1 MPATSTT
8 RVVEAIVEAVER
20 KDWISFVEVRRIL
33 EDQEI
38 AVRGDLAIEFT
49 PNTFLWL
56 GMSDEFVEIIRALQA
71 DGRVTIASTSVFL
84 YFIDGSVPSLPVAKR
99 LTEKGYFEPR
109 WLPVCFR
116 PVRRATQ

>member
-84 YFIDGSVPSLPVAKR
+84 YFIEVSRETISSVPTFER
-99 LTEKGYFEPR
+99 LAISSSVSPSEK
-109 WLPVCFR
+109 
-116 PVRRATQ
+116 